1 MNMLIIELLDDQIR
15 RVWMNGSYCLFGRFF
30 ITFFSTY
37 MRREV
42 TVVLDFI
49 KDDKEKIG
57 DNLRKIRERKKLTQ
71 EKLAQ
76 IMDVD
81 PQTVYRIESGK
92 YSAETFLAAIYAL
105 KVDFEEVLPSRY
117 KHLNEK
123 KNKKDEVIYEIE
135 QLPESK
141 QKFVW
146 DTASVAVDYIKAK

>member
-1 MNMLIIELLDDQIR
+1 MIEP
-15 RVWMNGSYCLFGRFF
+15 
-30 ITFFSTY
+30 
-37 MRREV
+37 
-42 TVVLDFI
+42 
-49 KDDKEKIG
+49 
-57 DNLRKIRERKKLTQ
+57 
-71 EKLAQ
+71 KLAQ

-81 PQTVYRIESGK
+81 PQTVYRMESGK

>member
-1 MNMLIIELLDDQIR
+1 
-15 RVWMNGSYCLFGRFF
+15 MNGSYCLFGRFF

-76 IMDVD
+76 IEYYGAAEPPVRCGESHLSGLTE
-81 PQTVYRIESGK
+81 PPHFVY
-92 YSAETFLAAIYAL
+92 
-105 KVDFEEVLPSRY
+105 
-117 KHLNEK
+117 
-123 KNKKDEVIYEIE
+123 
-135 QLPESK
+135 
-141 QKFVW
+141 
-146 DTASVAVDYIKAK
+146 

>member
-1 MNMLIIELLDDQIR
+1 M
-15 RVWMNGSYCLFGRFF
+15 WK
-30 ITFFSTY
+30 
-37 MRREV
+37 EV

-49 KDDKEKIG
+49 KDDKDKIG

-81 PQTVYRIESGK
+81 PQTVYRMESGK

-117 KHLNEK
+117 KPISEK
-123 KNKKDEVIYEIE
+123 TSKKDEVIYEIE

-146 DTASVAVDYIKAK
+146 DTASAAVDYIKAK

>member
-1 MNMLIIELLDDQIR
+1 M
-15 RVWMNGSYCLFGRFF
+15 
-30 ITFFSTY
+30 
-37 MRREV
+37 
-42 TVVLDFI
+42 LDFNEEV
-49 KDDKEKIG
+49 KKVMG
-57 DNLRKIRERKKLTQ
+57 NSLCRLRRQRGITQ
-71 EKLAQ
+71 EELAEL
-76 IMDVD
+76 MEVD
-81 PQTVYRIESGK
+81 PQTVYRMESGK